1 MNIKQTVRIKIQ
13 QIGIDIFWN
22 QTLQMLAG
30 CLFWFIQ
37 TNQTLRKGTVQ

>member
-37 TNQTLRKGTVQ
+37 TNQTLRKSTVQ